1 MPDRKL
7 QLAENVLEFFVLSA
21 LVIAP
26 LFTNPYSALPFEEA
40 KVLLL
45 RSIAILSLPFL
56 VFVLLNEKG
65 RKNEQSESGSVWHSG
80 LAVAV
85 LIIAYALVVST
96 VFSVFP
102 SGSFLGM
109 YLRRQGTYTS
119 LCYLYFFFVI
129 LNTTHTRRQIDRLI
143 FTMLLTSFT
152 VAVWAILQRLGID
165 PHVRIAPFSDRR
177 VWSTLGNPI
186 FLSAFLIMTTPLHF
200 YFFGESFKR
209 LRQYRRQGIS
219 LKNTGTEQVFFGLML
234 LFLVLNLTAIG
245 FAQSRGPIVGLMVG
259 LVLFAALELLRRGRA
274 RIVSAFFFG
283 GGVFLGLLLLVNLLD
298 QPFAEVSLVSQWF
311 GPESAFQSGTG
322 LVRATIWKGV
332 CGLIAS
338 DPIRLLTGYGPETL
352 SLVYPRHNPP
362 ILQYIEKPTAIVDR
376 AHNEILDLL
385 ATQGVLGLAAFVFF
399 FFLLSRFVLRQ
410 LGFIRSTKQDI
421 AFYGLLSLGGILGVL
436 ILYLVSGNVT
446 FFALGLGLGL
456 IFGLFSYLFY
466 FSLAMTRKPFCSLHP
481 NGLLLCILLAG
492 LVGHFV
498 EIQLSFSITATKLYF
513 WAFAALTIAAGKSAD
528 VSCSV
533 PASLTGQKSAFSP
546 SMVIPAFLA
555 GLVISTVTFD
565 YLCFSK
571 TKPGILSAVFACH
584 LCIFFICALFSTA
597 QLKSETSLSSDRFRG
612 LAVYGVLALSLSGVY
627 LLSYSLLEGKVA
639 QLLHPLIENS
649 IFPALE
655 RNTKLASYYGW
666 ILAFVAVSSFLRF
679 FGRGSSKEV
688 GAALKAVWILPLFI
702 LLAAPIFVASNFK
715 NSMADMYTKTGE
727 SMMAARNWGAAN
739 LCFSKAIS
747 LDPSQAWRH
756 QKLGYLYFTWAKEA
770 SEPERSLS
778 FQRAI
783 FQVQKATHL
792 SPLDATLKNNLARMS
807 SAWAA
812 DATDGKTR
820 FHRLQVTDTF
830 YMEAFKTDPNN
841 SFLWKESAQIAT
853 ALGKSDEAVQ
863 RFQRALQLH
872 PDDFKVHR
880 KLAFLLRSLKRYPEA
895 LVHAEQALRLA
906 EEEDI
911 GEIEGLVS
919 ELKNKTP

>member
-56 VFVLLNEKG
+56 YLCWYEEK
-65 RKNEQSESGSVWHSG
+65 RSKNEQSKNVSVWHPG
-80 LAVAV
+80 LAVPV
-85 LIIAYALVVST
+85 LIIAYALIIST

-129 LNTTHTRRQIDRLI
+129 LNTTHSRRQIDRLI

-274 RIVSAFFFG
+274 RIVSAFFVG

-352 SLVYPRHNPP
+352 SLVFPRHNPP
-362 ILQYIEKPTAIVDR
+362 DSAIYRETNGHCGSRSQRDLGSVGNAGRFGIGRFCLLFLFTQSLCFAATGIYPLDEARHSILW
-376 AHNEILDLL
+376 
-385 ATQGVLGLAAFVFF
+385 AFVSGWYFGCANPLPCKWECHLLCSRVRAWF
-399 FFLLSRFVLRQ
+399 DFWVIFVSFLLFPGNDKKTILFLASQ
-410 LGFIRSTKQDI
+410 RS
-421 AFYGLLSLGGILGVL
+421 
-436 ILYLVSGNVT
+436 
-446 FFALGLGLGL
+446 
-456 IFGLFSYLFY
+456 
-466 FSLAMTRKPFCSLHP
+466 
-481 NGLLLCILLAG
+481 
-492 LVGHFV
+492 
-498 EIQLSFSITATKLYF
+498 
-513 WAFAALTIAAGKSAD
+513 
-528 VSCSV
+528 
-533 PASLTGQKSAFSP
+533 ASLYSSGWS
-546 SMVIPAFLA
+546 
-555 GLVISTVTFD
+555 
-565 YLCFSK
+565 CW
-571 TKPGILSAVFACH
+571 
-584 LCIFFICALFSTA
+584 
-597 QLKSETSLSSDRFRG
+597 SLR
-612 LAVYGVLALSLSGVY
+612 
-627 LLSYSLLEGKVA
+627 
-639 QLLHPLIENS
+639 
-649 IFPALE
+649 
-655 RNTKLASYYGW
+655 
-666 ILAFVAVSSFLRF
+666 
-679 FGRGSSKEV
+679 
-688 GAALKAVWILPLFI
+688 
-702 LLAAPIFVASNFK
+702 
-715 NSMADMYTKTGE
+715 
-727 SMMAARNWGAAN
+727 
-739 LCFSKAIS
+739 
-747 LDPSQAWRH
+747 
-756 QKLGYLYFTWAKEA
+756 
-770 SEPERSLS
+770 
-778 FQRAI
+778 
-783 FQVQKATHL
+783 
-792 SPLDATLKNNLARMS
+792 
-807 SAWAA
+807 
-812 DATDGKTR
+812 
-820 FHRLQVTDTF
+820 
-830 YMEAFKTDPNN
+830 
-841 SFLWKESAQIAT
+841 
-853 ALGKSDEAVQ
+853 
-863 RFQRALQLH
+863 
-872 PDDFKVHR
+872 
-880 KLAFLLRSLKRYPEA
+880 
-895 LVHAEQALRLA
+895 
-906 EEEDI
+906 
-911 GEIEGLVS
+911 
-919 ELKNKTP
+919 